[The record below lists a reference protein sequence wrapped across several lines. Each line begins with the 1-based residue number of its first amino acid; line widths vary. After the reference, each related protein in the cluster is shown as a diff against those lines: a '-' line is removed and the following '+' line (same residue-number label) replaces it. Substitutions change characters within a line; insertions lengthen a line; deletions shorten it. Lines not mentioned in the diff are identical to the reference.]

1 MTRRDLISVQQQGVG
16 LIVMMVES
24 ISRQHVCEYSA
35 AAVACQ
41 RGTDWVR
48 VGRVKQRGKMM
59 EQFIIQGG
67 KPLSGTVK
75 PGGNK
80 NAILKMLPACLLT
93 DQPVILHNVPNILDV
108 RVTLDIMHKL
118 GVDVLWVN
126 DDTVRVHA
134 KVVQGTSLDPVQA
147 QRIRTSFVF
156 VGPMLHRVG
165 ALEVPVPGGDVIGER
180 RLDTHVE
187 ALVKLGAVVDY
198 TPGAFTVRAPKNGLI
213 GTSILLREASVT
225 ATENALL
232 AAVMAKGTTVIN
244 NAAGEPHVQN
254 LCEMLNKMGAKIDGA
269 GSNRLTIEGVDRLG
283 GCEVTVGAD
292 FMEVGS
298 WIGAAAMTGG
308 ALTIERADP
317 DVLGMVAI
325 VFEKLGVCWETR
337 GDAIFV
343 PAAQDLTIKPDIGGR
358 IPVIKAQPW
367 PGFPPDLMSIA
378 IGVASQSK
386 GTVMFHD
393 WMYESRL
400 FFTDKLVQMG
410 AKITM
415 CDPHRVLI
423 QGPTRLRAVPLVTS
437 PDIRAGMAIL
447 LAALSAEGTT
457 RISNIHQIDRG
468 YERVEQKLVALGA
481 SIQRISTDGKTERII
496 EPVL

>member
-1 MTRRDLISVQQQGVG
+1 
-16 LIVMMVES
+16 
-24 ISRQHVCEYSA
+24 
-35 AAVACQ
+35 
-41 RGTDWVR
+41 
-48 VGRVKQRGKMM
+48 M

-67 KPLSGTVK
+67 TPLNGTVK

-93 DQPVILHNVPNILDV
+93 DQPITLHNVPNILDV
-108 RVTLDIMHKL
+108 RVTLDIMQKL
-118 GVDVLWVN
+118 GVETEWLN

-134 KVVQGTSLDPVQA
+134 KTVNGFQLDPVQA

-156 VGPMLHRVG
+156 VGPMLHRMG
-165 ALEVPVPGGDVIGER
+165 AVEVPVPGGDVIGER
-180 RLDTHVE
+180 RLDTHVI
-187 ALVKLGAVVDY
+187 ALEKLGAMVEY
-198 TPGAFTVRAPKNGLI
+198 TPHAFILRAPQGGLV
-213 GTSILLREASVT
+213 GKHILLKEASVT

-254 LCEMLNKMGAKIDGA
+254 LCEMLNAMGGKIDGV
-269 GSNRLTIEGVDRLG
+269 GSNRLTIQGVDKLN
-283 GCEVTVGAD
+283 GCEITVGAD

-308 ALTIERADP
+308 ALTIEKADP
-317 DVLGMVAI
+317 HVLGMVEI
-325 VFEKLGVCWETR
+325 VFEKLGVRWEIR
-337 GDAIFV
+337 DDSIIV
-343 PAAQDLTIKPDIGGR
+343 PAAQELTITPDIGGR

-378 IGVASQSK
+378 IGIASQSK

-400 FFTDKLVQMG
+400 FFTDKLTQMG
-410 AKITM
+410 ARVTM

-423 QGPTRLRAVPLVTS
+423 QGPTHLHAVPLVTS

-447 LAALSAEGTT
+447 LAAVCAEGTT
-457 RISNIHQIDRG
+457 RIANIHQIDRG
-468 YERVEQKLVALGA
+468 YERVEQKLRALGA
-481 SIQRISTDGKTERII
+481 NIQRIE
-496 EPVL
+496 V